1 VAAERGVACSHLWMR
16 NNYTVKAHSIS
27 SYNDILRALDAIG
40 KIISVLADF
49 TDNVILV
56 LRVNLFTPF

>member
-1 VAAERGVACSHLWMR
+1 MAAERGVAFGHPWMR

-40 KIISVLADF
+40 KIISVPL
-49 TDNVILV
+49 ILPI
-56 LRVNLFTPF
+56 T